1 MRCSAN
7 DPKMGSCTPIS
18 DGFDVI
24 KRKKEKKKKKE
35 EDIKESLNRSAIYF
49 SNGWARASAETRRR
63 GANRE
68 AKIPVKGV
76 FDGVASTRTRGG
88 EKRGGGDLLAGS
100 IRGSALAFISIVA
113 SSSSRAAFSPGSYSG
128 SPLRLN
134 GRSSRANR
142 FHKPDRLSPGRFR
155 LNRST
160 FKSCVHE
167 DLPFQRLINWPLGK
181 RKLVSLPDPCL
192 AEFRFQIFLIKL
204 RSFKIRRIIIYIHI
218 NVLFARTR
226 RGFVSIPLLVPS
238 YWDFVSSAIEHF

>member
-1 MRCSAN
+1 MIQRWEVARPLAMVSTSLKEGERYKREFE
-7 DPKMGSCTPIS
+7 PKRDIFFKRMGTRERGNSS
-18 DGFDVI
+18 SW
-24 KRKKEKKKKKE
+24 R
-35 EDIKESLNRSAIYF
+35 ESRSEN
-49 SNGWARASAETRRR
+49 SRERGLWRRRQHENTRRR
-63 GANRE
+63 E
-68 AKIPVKGV
+68 
-76 FDGVASTRTRGG
+76 
-88 EKRGGGDLLAGS
+88 EGGGDLLAGS